1 MLFKP
6 RFSMLTLVSGLLCLP
21 LLSSCGGG
29 TIRPTADMR
38 RVDLTTLALP
48 PLDPLVASGQKVIRP
63 DDKISITV
71 AREPT
76 LSLQAVR
83 VSEDGTLDVPYIG
96 PIRVSGRTTA
106 QIAGEISTELRRSY
120 LLDPR
125 VSVNIEEYGSHVV
138 TVEGSVGHPGVFP
151 YGKDTTLMGALA
163 TAQGPTRIAKLNQ
176 IAVFRN
182 VDGERTVAV
191 FDLKKLRTG
200 AQPDPLLEPGDRIIV
215 GFSGLQQAWQD
226 VLQALP
232 LISIFRSF

>member
-1 MLFKP
+1 MSFKP
-6 RFSMLTLVSGLLCLP
+6 RLAMLPITAGLLCLP
-21 LLSSCGGG
+21 LLASCGGG
-29 TIRPTADMR
+29 TIRPTADLR

-48 PLDPLVASGQKVIRP
+48 PLDPLVPSGQQVIRP

-76 LSLQAVR
+76 LSLQAAR

-96 PIRVSGRTTA
+96 PIRASGRTTA
-106 QIAGEISTELRRSY
+106 QIAGEISAELGRTY
-120 LLDPR
+120 LVDPR

-138 TVEGSVGHPGVFP
+138 TVEGSVQHPGIFP

-163 TAQGPTRIAKLNQ
+163 TAQGPTRSAKLNQ
-176 IAVFRN
+176 IVVFRN
-182 VDGERTVAV
+182 VDGERTLAV

-200 AQPDPLLEPGDRIIV
+200 AQPDPLLKPGDRIIV

-226 VLQALP
+226 LLQAAP
-232 LISIFRSF
+232 LLNIFRRF